1 MDDVYEKYKDNPNV
15 AMFVLYVREAHPNQM
30 RWRDVDQPTT
40 YEERLQLVNATCSED
55 HLKIPVLI
63 DNMDNTV
70 RTAYG
75 RLPNSA
81 VIIGKDGI
89 IVEKQGWADPAAID
103 IIVAQLLQEDSSER
117 Q

>member
-30 RWRDVDQPTT
+30 RWQNIDQPTT
-40 YEERLQLVNATCSED
+40 YEERLTLVNAACRED

-63 DNMDNTV
+63 DKIDNAVWTE
-70 RTAYG
+70 YG

-103 IIVAQLLQEDSSER
+103 KIVAQLLQDDSSER
-117 Q
+117 H